1 MKMAYFSIL
10 FSDKLAENK
19 FYETKNDGIA
29 AEMLHDLA
37 LSHILEEIKKGTPDF
52 PEDFLLFSPYDVDTQ
67 NLRRETA
74 EEIYGSSA
82 VFENFKQ
89 FAARL
94 YVLKKHRASIIE
106 IKNKDA
112 RNHCFLSAVLE
123 YCKDLERLCEI
134 TKNAHSRGLRL
145 LFESAKAFL
154 DKDLSE
160 IYAKAETLAT
170 HVNDMLSISMR
181 FDFFNQTIKIG
192 ESEKIN
198 ASERLS
204 SLAMDLLGVKLDFS
218 FSAVNNVQLS
228 PLEELLLAAM
238 KARNPEIFE
247 ELEAFYE
254 ENKRLDFNKLIDLRD
269 EILFFTGYI
278 EFVKKYEEAG
288 FKFSFLKITEGN
300 ICARGMYDISL
311 AVKLERADLVVANDI
326 EIEKGN
332 IFVVSGSNQGGK
344 TTFLRSFGQCAF
356 LASQGLPVP
365 SVSFSAPFFG
375 LIATHF
381 NRAEQVGKSR
391 LEDEIERIKNILSR
405 AHENSLALFNE
416 CFVGT
421 RRGDAVLLSEKVF
434 AKLFEFGTTC
444 GFVTHFFELPVRDS
458 RLVSFVADI
467 TKDGTEQRTYR
478 ILKKSPEGL
487 AHAHSIAVACGA
499 TYEQLV
505 AETKEVKEL
514 L

>member
-1 MKMAYFSIL
+1 MKMAHFSIL

-29 AEMLHDLA
+29 AEAVHDLA
-37 LSHILEEIKKGTPDF
+37 LSRILEEIKKGTPDF
-52 PEDFLLFSPYDVDTQ
+52 PEDFLLFSPYDVATQ

-94 YVLKKHRASIIE
+94 YVLKKHRAGIIE

-112 RNHCFLSAVLE
+112 RNHCFLNAVLE
-123 YCKDLERLCEI
+123 YCKDLERLCKI
-134 TKNAHSRGLRL
+134 TENARSRGLRVL
-145 LFESAKAFL
+145 HESAEAL
-154 DKDLSE
+154 LSE
-160 IYAKAETLAT
+160 ALRGLYEKAEALSAR
-170 HVNDMLSISMR
+170 VSGMLSLSMR
-181 FDFFNQTIKIG
+181 FDFFNQTVKIG
-192 ESEKIN
+192 EREKTP

-204 SLAMDLLGVKLDFS
+204 LLADDLFGVKLAFS

-228 PLEELLLAAM
+228 PLEELLLEAM
-238 KARNPEIFE
+238 KARSPEIFE

-254 ENKRLDFNKLIDLRD
+254 ENRRLDFNKLIDLRD

-288 FKFSFLKITEGN
+288 FKFCFPKMTNGS

-311 AVKLERADLVVANDI
+311 AVKLGRADLVVANDTDM
-326 EIEKGN
+326 EKGD

-344 TTFLRSFGQCAF
+344 TTFLRSFGQCTF

-365 SVSFSAPFFG
+365 AQSFVAPFFG

-381 NRAEQVGKSR
+381 NRAEKAGKSR

-405 AHENSLALFNE
+405 AGENSLVLFNE

-434 AKLFEFGTTC
+434 AKLFEFGATC
-444 GFVTHFFELPVRDS
+444 GFVTHFFELPMRDS

-467 TKDGTEQRTYR
+467 TEDGTERRTYR
-478 ILKKSPEGL
+478 ILKKSPDGL
-487 AHAHSIAVACGA
+487 AHAHSIAAACGA
-499 TYEQLV
+499 TYEQLL
-505 AETKEVKEL
+505 AETK
-514 L
+514 